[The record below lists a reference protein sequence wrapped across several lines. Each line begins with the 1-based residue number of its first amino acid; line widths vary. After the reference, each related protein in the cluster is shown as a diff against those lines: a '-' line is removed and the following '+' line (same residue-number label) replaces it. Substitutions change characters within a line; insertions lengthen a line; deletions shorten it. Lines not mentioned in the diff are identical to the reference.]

1 MDKIYISS
9 IKEIENEFEYFI
21 SFLDEASKEYILNHK
36 SHQARLQILLDR
48 LLALKYL
55 NTTIF
60 KYNEYNKP
68 YFKNC
73 PIYFNISHCE
83 NMIAL
88 IISNKEVGIDIEKIR
103 EIKNKEIIAK
113 KLNIKTNSSYKII
126 KRFSK
131 MEAYFKKIGTA
142 SCRPNCVKFVTLCY
156 ILQCQPYK
164 NRCLQHRCTR
174 WRGSPLPRSD
184 E

>member
-60 KYNEYNKP
+60 KYNEY
-68 YFKNC
+68 
-73 PIYFNISHCE
+73 
-83 NMIAL
+83 
-88 IISNKEVGIDIEKIR
+88 
-103 EIKNKEIIAK
+103 
-113 KLNIKTNSSYKII
+113 KTES
-126 KRFSK
+126 
-131 MEAYFKKIGTA
+131 
-142 SCRPNCVKFVTLCY
+142 V
-156 ILQCQPYK
+156 
-164 NRCLQHRCTR
+164 
-174 WRGSPLPRSD
+174 
-184 E
+184 